1 MSRGLGL
8 LLGPLVAT
16 KIALSLLVVS
26 LGACAGLKSQ
36 ALLQDLLNERGVE
49 QALSALQLLSQG
61 PVRLFDLLDVDL
73 LGLKEGVSGRGGI
86 PGSWSAA
93 TSSRG
98 LGTGG
103 SAGRA
108 CSGTS
113 AGPGSAASR

>member
-1 MSRGLGL
+1 MRRSLDL
-8 LLGPLVAT
+8 LLGSLMAT

-73 LGLKEGVSGRGGI
+73 LGLKEGVSGRGGHTWFMECSHFI
-86 PGSWSAA
+86 TRAWHGGLCR
-93 TSSRG
+93 SSLLRNQRWPRICG
-98 LGTGG
+98 F
-103 SAGRA
+103 
-108 CSGTS
+108 
-113 AGPGSAASR
+113 

>member
-61 PVRLFDLLDVDL
+61 PVCLFDLLDVDL
-73 LGLKEGVSGRGGI
+73 LGLKKGISWRGCV
-86 PGSWSAA
+86 PDSWSEA

-98 LGTGG
+98 LGRRG
-103 SAGRA
+103 SACRA

-113 AGPGSAASR
+113 AGPRSAASR